1 MKITRVTAWR
11 QDQPFRD
18 GPYVCSGNRVA
29 LGFESTIVRI
39 ETDDGV
45 TGWGEMAPL
54 GSFYAPAF
62 AAGARAGVA
71 EIAPSLLG
79 LDPRAIR
86 HISRHMDT
94 VFKGHPYIK
103 SALDMAC
110 CDLAARA
117 ADLPLATW
125 LGGQQGSAV
134 DLYAVVTHGPVD
146 SMVTH
151 AKRSIAEGYR
161 RLQIK
166 VGGHA
171 YDDIERVTAVAG
183 AVPKG
188 TVIFCDANA
197 G

>member
-1 MKITRVTAWR
+1 MSQGRTADGFDSLVVEITG
-11 QDQPFRD
+11 D
-18 GPYVCSGNRVA
+18 SG
-29 LGFESTIVRI
+29 L
-39 ETDDGV
+39 

-79 LDPRAIR
+79 LDPGALRQLG
-86 HISRHMDT
+86 RHMDT

-103 SALDMAC
+103 SAIDMAC

-117 ADLPLATW
+117 ADVPLVSL
-125 LGGQQGSAV
+125 LGGQDGSTV

-146 SMVTH
+146 GMVEH
-151 AKRSIAEGYR
+151 ARRLIAEGYR

-166 VGGHA
+166 IGGNVA
-171 YDDIERVTAVAG
+171 DDIERVAAVAG

-197 G
+197 GWSPFQ